1 MGILYFY
8 RFSEEKI
15 TMYWSILLIAG
26 RVSILYRDQVIDPSN
41 TSMSR
46 GLIILNYPY
55 YLYEMQQVQ

>member
-1 MGILYFY
+1 MWRLYFY

-15 TMYWSILLIAG
+15 TMYWSILQIAG

>member
-1 MGILYFY
+1 
-8 RFSEEKI
+8 
-15 TMYWSILLIAG
+15 MYWSILQIAG

>member
-1 MGILYFY
+1 MWRLYFY
-8 RFSEEKI
+8 RFFEEKI

>member
-15 TMYWSILLIAG
+15 TMYWSILLITG